1 MGHLAHNHFFFRSRL
16 VDICMYDCTC
26 LYANE
31 TTHTTYSLVAFG
43 FTNVE
48 NLKVE
53 LQNTILWL
61 LTLKR
66 ARCECVLIFIKGIL
80 LEITIP
86 CVAKQTIYTIEL
98 YDQLAKWQ
106 IRAYIYITSR
116 ISRH

>member
-1 MGHLAHNHFFFRSRL
+1 MIVL
-16 VDICMYDCTC
+16 VCMRTKQR
-26 LYANE
+26 
-31 TTHTTYSLVAFG
+31 TPHIPLVAFG

-61 LTLKR
+61 LTWKR
-66 ARCECVLIFIKGIL
+66 ARCECVLIFIRGIL